1 MRKEKE
7 ENASGREVQV
17 LSSLDSVSTDD
28 FFWLGCGDKLIDYGS
43 ESCCASFQCGE
54 YLSYCWDESACV
66 ACTTG
71 LAGVYLIL
79 LLHFTCINA

>member
-7 ENASGREVQV
+7 KDASGREVQV

-43 ESCCASFQCGE
+43 ESCLLCECAAASF
-54 YLSYCWDESACV
+54 LW
-66 ACTTG
+66 
-71 LAGVYLIL
+71 
-79 LLHFTCINA
+79 

>member
-66 ACTTG
+66 FLYDWPGGRVFDTSSS
-71 LAGVYLIL
+71 
-79 LLHFTCINA
+79 LHLY